1 MTIVYEN
8 TIDDILAASVYG
20 QRHVGALRKTMPGVA
35 QRGFLALIAAF
46 IAFSLLD
53 SWGRFGIR
61 PDAGALFS
69 QFGLP
74 LGTFLGVSWLLSR
87 TFATPRFARAF
98 LRLFVDKDAFA
109 SYIGAYTLTLDATGL
124 VSEHHGVRTSIAY
137 PAIEQVDATQ
147 SHVFVFYN
155 GPHSFAIPNAAFA
168 DSAQRQAFLDRLT
181 RLRNGESAGGW
192 YRSKDHAEAGT
203 TALRQRK

>member
-20 QRHVGALRKTMPGVA
+20 QRHVGALRKTMPGA
-35 QRGFLALIAAF
+35 AHGGFTALIAAC
-46 IAFSLLD
+46 IAFSFLD
-53 SWGRFGIR
+53 PWWRFGIR
-61 PDAGALFS
+61 PDAGALLW

-74 LGTFLGVSWLLSR
+74 LGTFLGVSWFLSGAL
-87 TFATPRFARAF
+87 ATPRFSRAF

-109 SYIGAYTLTLDATGL
+109 SYVGAYTLTLDPTGL
-124 VSEHHGVRTSIAY
+124 VSEHYGVRTVVAY
-137 PAIEQVDATQ
+137 PAIEQVGATE

-168 DSAQRQAFLDRLT
+168 DSARRQAFLDHLEQR
-181 RLRNGESAGGW
+181 RNGATGGGW
-192 YRSKDHAEAGT
+192 YRSKDQTDAAQI
-203 TALRQRK
+203 ARQQRK